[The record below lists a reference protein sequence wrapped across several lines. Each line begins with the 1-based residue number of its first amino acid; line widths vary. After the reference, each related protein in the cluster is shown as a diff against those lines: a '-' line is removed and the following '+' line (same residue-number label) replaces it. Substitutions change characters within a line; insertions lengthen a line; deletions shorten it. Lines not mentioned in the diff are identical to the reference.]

1 MEAHASALGGIANSH
16 QRCSDS
22 AIPQPKLSFVSLIAA
37 TPPHTLSQ
45 LLFQLR
51 CRGKKEEAAPREA
64 QRQHDFSFASWGE
77 EEAAPRE
84 AQHSMISASPH
95 GGKRKLRL
103 AFSSAATMEA
113 HASALGGIA
122 NSHQRCSNS
131 AIPQPKL
138 PFVSLIAAT
147 PPHTLSQLLFQLRC
161 GGERGSDSSRA
172 QRQHDFSFAAVGKKE
187 APPHTLSQ
195 LLFQLRCRGEKRKRL
210 LTGSAQ
216 A

>member
-22 AIPQPKLSFVSLIAA
+22 AIPQPKLSFVSLSAA
-37 TPPHTLSQ
+37 PPPHTLSQ

-95 GGKRKLRL
+95 GGKKEAAARFLVGGNDGSSRISFGWNRKLASKML
-103 AFSSAATMEA
+103 KQCDSAAKA
-113 HASALGGIA
+113 AICFAYRCNASSHALAAAISA
-122 NSHQRCSNS
+122 
-131 AIPQPKL
+131 
-138 PFVSLIAAT
+138 SL
-147 PPHTLSQLLFQLRC
+147 
-161 GGERGSDSSRA
+161 RG
-172 QRQHDFSFAAVGKKE
+172 
-187 APPHTLSQ
+187 
-195 LLFQLRCRGEKRKRL
+195 GEKRKRL
-210 LTGSAQ
+210 LTGSAT

>member
-37 TPPHTLSQ
+37 TSPHTLSQ

-51 CRGKKEEAAPREA
+51 CRGERGSDSSRA
-64 QRQHDFSFASWGE
+64 QRQHDFSFASWG
-77 EEAAPRE
+77 
-84 AQHSMISASPH
+84 
-95 GGKRKLRL
+95 KRKLRL
-103 AFSSAATMEA
+103 AFSSAAAMEA

-138 PFVSLIAAT
+138 SFVSLIAA
-147 PPHTLSQLLFQLRC
+147 
-161 GGERGSDSSRA
+161 
-172 QRQHDFSFAAVGKKE
+172 

-195 LLFQLRCRGEKRKRL
+195 LLFQLRCRGGKEEAAPRE
-210 LTGSAQ
+210 AQ
-216 A
+216 HRHDFSHAL